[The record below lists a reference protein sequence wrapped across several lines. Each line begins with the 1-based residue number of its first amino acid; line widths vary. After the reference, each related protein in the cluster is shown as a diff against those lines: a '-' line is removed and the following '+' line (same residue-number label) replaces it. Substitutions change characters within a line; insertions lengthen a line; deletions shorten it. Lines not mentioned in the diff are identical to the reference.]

1 MRKNMQRAIA
11 LVIMLAVVAGALMWR
26 RSSTSFTYE
35 PLASGAPTVMTV
47 NGDAIPADEYATYFY
62 YNMQYY
68 TNLYAQFYGLMDIWD
83 DPEMA
88 DMMGAALPVDAR
100 NQAVYTHVLL
110 QEFDKAGL
118 SLTDAQQRELY
129 DVRQDLIEQSG
140 GYNNYIMKIALGGFT
155 DQTYSNF
162 MYLSQVYAALDEY
175 YFGENGLN
183 KPSEDELKAYFR
195 DNYISAK
202 HILIGTTD
210 PMTGEVKRT
219 EEQAK
224 ADAQKVL
231 DRLNAGE
238 DFDAVMNEVSEDT
251 GLASNPDG
259 YIFTKGDMV
268 EPFYEGA
275 KALTEGQISA
285 LVKSDYGYHIIKREP
300 LNTEGQYQNYQDA
313 IAGALGRTMD
323 VLLDQ
328 WMSEAD
334 VQTTELFDQISYQNV
349 ADYLPAEQQ
358 AAEVE
363 AEKVLEQSAQ
373 AELQADLS
381 GGEDTAQ

>member
-140 GYNNYIMKIALGGFT
+140 GYDNYIMKIALGDFT

-300 LNTEGQYQNYQDA
+300 LDTEGQYQNYQDA